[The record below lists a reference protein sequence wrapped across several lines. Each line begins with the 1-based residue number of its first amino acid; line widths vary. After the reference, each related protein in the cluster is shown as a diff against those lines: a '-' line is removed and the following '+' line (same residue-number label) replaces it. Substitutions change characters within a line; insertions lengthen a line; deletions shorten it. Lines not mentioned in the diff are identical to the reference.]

1 MPSVLVV
8 DLICYP
14 KTEDYAIYAIQF
26 NFRNIILR
34 TFHWYAIQDFSHDFD
49 YEKLAKAWSA
59 DPRFDALERKD
70 REILLNER

>member
-1 MPSVLVV
+1 MRFVQSN
-8 DLICYP
+8 LIL
-14 KTEDYAIYAIQF
+14 EIQYWT
-26 NFRNIILR
+26 